1 MPRSIEEYYG
11 TKHTSSSIP
20 NHEQSVYDTAVLEFS
35 NSKYMDILTTEARVV
50 FKMTQENLNTLENV
64 YNLQKEVALGVL
76 TLGTNNEEKYKLIIS
91 DVNKKIIEIQDEKLR
106 LELFQNKDI
115 YQSWTREV
123 TSEDYGK
130 ESYALYKLKVREARK
145 NRNYK
150 DQERNAEAE
159 FDKIRNRLRSQ
170 HKHIVQN
177 VEQGSKNLNNL
188 FKDYERDLNNPQA
201 IKSMT
206 IQEKNVLE
214 RAVVEQLTNYSRLRE
229 FAQITNL
236 NKDFSDNDKKFL
248 EESEKKAHD
257 LIVKSQKL
265 NLNIQVPEN
274 VLVGRDKQQDRLLA
288 RNDSISIAN
297 MAIERNPNM
306 RANLMKANESLV
318 RSETAYLQSCLEVID
333 LKGAILIRK
342 KQQLTRELD
351 LAENNNQKNSI
362 QNELKEL
369 DKQNQAFNQEKLQL
383 NAQINDLSGDLTK
396 LGKLKND
403 SDLIE
408 FEQKAN
414 EIKENT
420 KKNQEQLIELEK
432 DHAKLATLEREVAN
446 KQLNKAEK
454 EYVKTNLEV
463 VELKLA
469 VLMRKKEKLEHDLL
483 STTNKVNRETLRSSL
498 AELSKEDTKL
508 TKEKSELM
516 KQLRFLSTTSI
527 PLHNSRDNSLKIIDN
542 QIKDTKNDTKKLESQ
557 IVDLKKEE
565 QQLKDQVKNQNELTQ
580 AEEEY
585 VQAKL
590 EVTEAKLAILIRRE
604 TQLNRELGLTKSTR
618 QRDNLKSSIADLKK
632 DIELLTKE
640 KDQLSN
646 QLVKRP
652 KEEIK
657 QKIIDDSKSVRD
669 RINELNSS
677 ISGGKRQSG
686 DSEIQSTI
694 RTEISQIL
702 NHKAL
707 SDKMES
713 LQNEYSKL
721 SQSFVG
727 DQLVFIEAQLSI
739 LGKRAELIKQKKQEV
754 TISNNYTDLERVE
767 LIQSLEDLQRENGRE
782 QQELHS
788 SKKAWKSE
796 LEQSKTLFPVPASVN
811 VIESRIA
818 ELTANIEAIHKEYP
832 VLRNELVSLR
842 EDDKNFDTIEG
853 PLFASNLDVFLA
865 EKVRNHQNR
874 ASNIS
879 SQPKTQGNKGYETI
893 NDREYSSEPIYSKVN
908 KKNRKN
914 NELVSLREDDKN
926 FDTIEG
932 PLFASNLDVFLAEK
946 VRNHQN
952 RASNISS
959 QPKTQGNK
967 GYETIND
974 REYSSEPI
982 YSKVNKKNR
991 KNNETKEQKIT
1002 PQLPERNKKSIQDSV
1017 SKKETPMKKN
1027 HSRKIRFL
1035 RYLLNLWPIATWPLC
1050 SAWVATIVPF
1060 QLLPMMMP
1068 AVGVTFAAICL
1079 SYYIPKIINFA
1090 RKRKLAN
1097 KAKKLGLDP
1106 KEYVKAKE
1114 IERNQQ
1120 NQGRFKK
1127 FIRRHWKSTAI
1138 ILGVTTLVAGIGLAV
1153 VLPVL
1158 SPILTSATISGIA
1171 CIGSVALVGG
1181 AMSLL
1186 VQSVEKFVL
1195 VRAEKVLNRR
1205 YEKSQ
1210 QKENIIYDNSRH
1222 DNNLDRAFNELG
1234 KMSIELEKQGKKS
1247 NRSDKLSLND
1257 LTDRVVEKSNMKNKQ
1272 AISLLD
1278 EKEKNQ
1284 KNQKNVV
1291 VNL

>member
-914 NELVSLREDDKN
+914 NE
-926 FDTIEG
+926 
-932 PLFASNLDVFLAEK
+932 
-946 VRNHQN
+946 
-952 RASNISS
+952 
-959 QPKTQGNK
+959 
-967 GYETIND
+967 
-974 REYSSEPI
+974 
-982 YSKVNKKNR
+982 
-991 KNNETKEQKIT
+991 TKEQKIT

-1284 KNQKNVV
+1284 KNQKNQKNVV

>member
-64 YNLQKEVALGVL
+64 YNLQKEAALGVL
-76 TLGTNNEEKYKLIIS
+76 ALGTNNEEKYKLIIS

-206 IQEKNVLE
+206 VQEKNVLE

-333 LKGAILIRK
+333 LKVAILIRK

-369 DKQNQAFNQEKLQL
+369 DKQNQALNQEKLQL
-383 NAQINDLSGDLTK
+383 NAQRNDLSGDLTK

-590 EVTEAKLAILIRRE
+590 EVTEAKLATLIRRE

-657 QKIIDDSKSVRD
+657 QKIIEDSKSVRD

-796 LEQSKTLFPVPASVN
+796 LEQSKTLFPVPTSVN

-832 VLRNELVSLR
+832 VLR
-842 EDDKNFDTIEG
+842 
-853 PLFASNLDVFLA
+853 
-865 EKVRNHQNR
+865 
-874 ASNIS
+874 
-879 SQPKTQGNKGYETI
+879 
-893 NDREYSSEPIYSKVN
+893 
-908 KKNRKN
+908 

-1079 SYYIPKIINFA
+1079 SYYVPKIINFA

-1120 NQGRFKK
+1120 NQGRLKK

-1138 ILGVTTLVAGIGLAV
+1138 ILGVTTLVAGIGLAA
-1153 VLPVL
+1153 VLPIL
-1158 SPILTSATISGIA
+1158 SPIFAASTMSGIA

-1186 VQSVEKFVL
+1186 VQSVEKFGL
-1195 VRAEKVLNRR
+1195 VRIEKSLDRKYND
-1205 YEKSQ
+1205 SQ
-1210 QKENIIYDNSRH
+1210 QKQTNQEDKIYDNSRH
-1222 DNNLDRAFNELG
+1222 DNNINKTFSELG
-1234 KMSIELEKQGKKS
+1234 RMSFELRKESNKQSKTKLSELTYRSISKS
-1247 NRSDKLSLND
+1247 NN
-1257 LTDRVVEKSNMKNKQ
+1257 N
-1272 AISLLD
+1272 
-1278 EKEKNQ
+1278 
-1284 KNQKNVV
+1284 NQKNVAIMNKKEKKEKKEKNIV
-1291 VNL
+1291 ANL